1 MVAEQAGDLAFPRPI
16 CIWFVKNIP
25 LDR

>member
-1 MVAEQAGDLAFPRPI
+1 MVAEQAAELAFARRI
-16 CIWFVKNIP
+16 CLWFVKNIP